1 MARGCARIDSRLDKA
16 KIGSDGRVEVHRARL
31 LAVFEGRKT
40 FPHGLDPER
49 TSARYRPELLFL
61 GFGQD
66 GQVEREM
73 RSFWIVGND
82 LQVALKLSHQAGD
95 HLEAQAG
102 ARIDVEAVGKANA
115 LVGNFNVKMSLHFAG
130 VDLDRASTF
139 W

>member
-1 MARGCARIDSRLDKA
+1 
-16 KIGSDGRVEVHRARL
+16 
-31 LAVFEGRKT
+31 
-40 FPHGLDPER
+40 
-49 TSARYRPELLFL
+49 
-61 GFGQD
+61 
-66 GQVEREM
+66 M

-139 W
+139 WLGTFDSVGHQFVNQEPQGDGVVA